1 MRRDSSVGIATRYG
15 PDGLAIESGGARF
28 SAPIHSGSRAHT
40 ASYSTGTGLFPE
52 VKRPGGG
59 VNHPPPFISEGKER
73 IELYPRISW
82 GSTSC
87 VQLSRN
93 YILRPKVSASR
104 VLVASRVVNPK
115 HDELRPAVS
124 KELHPLHRK
133 TRVYKMPNNW
143 KVLVYK
149 SQQHA
154 QVGIYVLEYY
164 YDARTHE
171 H

>member
-1 MRRDSSVGIATRYG
+1 M
-15 PDGLAIESGGARF
+15 
-28 SAPIHSGSRAHT
+28 
-40 ASYSTGTGLFPE
+40 LFVNKHPWMGKYE
-52 VKRPGGG
+52 LRPAVK
-59 VNHPPPFISEGKER
+59 N
-73 IELYPRISW
+73 LYH
-82 GSTSC
+82 
-87 VQLSRN
+87 LH
-93 YILRPKVSASR
+93 PKVSALR
-104 VLVASRVVNPK
+104 VSVASRVVHPK